1 MSMRCDYDDALP
13 RFAALV
19 VAHLG
24 KQALL
29 EHIFL
34 RDSSGRITLV
44 LRGQHQ
50 YPEDT
55 LEALLREVRSELT
68 PYVDSVPIA
77 TPSELFDP
85 ALDVEDIGHWE
96 RMGVAEASYDEE
108 AADRNPMALLAGD
121 AIRVL
126 ERRLV
131 GQDWLTPPKS
141 PIADAPPIVVFASL
155 KGGVGRSTALAV
167 AAADFAARGHNVLAL
182 DLDLEA
188 PGLGSMLLPDDRCP
202 TYGALDFFVENG
214 LRLLDDEFF
223 EDLYGTSPLTQGQ
236 GLVHVVPAVGRRCT
250 TYPQNVLGKLA
261 RAYLEDPSPD
271 GPKGFLAQ
279 VRDLI
284 TSMVRRHRYDVILVD
299 TRAGLHESTAAS
311 ILGLGADVLL
321 FGIDTPQ
328 TFRGYAFILAHLAR
342 FATTHTSE
350 DEDDWRSRFRFV
362 HAKAVVNK
370 ERWLT
375 FNDQAFELFADY
387 LYDRD
392 DDDLSEPFNF
402 SLDAPEAPHHPWR
415 VLSDSNYAEF
425 DPPRRSEQL
434 EEPSYA
440 RTFGDFLG
448 KLYKRVF
455 PHAS

>member
-1 MSMRCDYDDALP
+1 MSFHCDYDDALP

-24 KQALL
+24 KHALV
-29 EHIFL
+29 ENIFL
-34 RDSSGRITLV
+34 RDVSGRITLV
-44 LRGQHQ
+44 LRGGHQ
-50 YPEDT
+50 YPGDR
-55 LEALLREVRSELT
+55 LEALLRDVRSELT
-68 PYVDSVPIA
+68 PYVDAVPIA
-77 TPSELFDP
+77 TPIELFDP
-85 ALDVEDIGHWE
+85 TLEMVDIGHWE
-96 RMGVAEASYDEE
+96 RMEAAKASNDEE
-108 AADRNPMALLAGD
+108 VVDTNAKASVAGD

-131 GQDWLTPPKS
+131 GQDWQTPPQP

-167 AAADFAARGHNVLAL
+167 AAADFASRGHNVLAL

-188 PGLGSMLLPDDRCP
+188 PGLGTMLLPEDRCP
-202 TYGALDFFVENG
+202 RYGALDFFVENG
-214 LRLLDDEFF
+214 LRFLDDDFF
-223 EDLYGTSPLTQGQ
+223 GDLYGTSPLTQGQ
-236 GLVHVVPAVGRRCT
+236 GLVHVVPAVGLRCT
-250 TYPQNVLGKLA
+250 TFPQNVLGKLA

-271 GPKGFLAQ
+271 GPKGFLSQ

-284 TSMVRRHRYDVILVD
+284 AGMIQRHRYDVVLVD

-328 TFRGYAFILAHLAR
+328 TFRGYAFLLAHLAR

-350 DEDDWRSRFRFV
+350 DEDEWRSRFRFV

-375 FNDQAFELFADY
+375 FNDRAFELFADY

-415 VLSDSNYAEF
+415 ILGDSNYAEF
-425 DPPRRSEQL
+425 DPPGRSEQL
-434 EEPSYA
+434 EKASYA
-440 RTFGDFLG
+440 HTFGDFLS
-448 KLYKRVF
+448 KLYKRIFPDVF
-455 PHAS
+455 